1 MNLSTS
7 TQAGIDLGSA
17 NHKFLDELI
26 HVEYDSPQSQVYD
39 SPNPNSAQLS
49 FSRSTWAEVLLTPK
63 RQRTKRKKDA
73 NVLAFGA
80 VSISESEKNSA
91 PVSPGLGA
99 LRRISSRRRSS
110 GKYASDLA

>member
-7 TQAGIDLGSA
+7 TQADINLGSA

-39 SPNPNSAQLS
+39 SPNPNSAKLS

-63 RQRTKRKKDA
+63 KQRAKSKRDA
-73 NVLAFGA
+73 ATLAFGA
-80 VSISESEKNSA
+80 VSVSSDRA
-91 PVSPGLGA
+91 RAAMSPGPGT
-99 LRRISSRRRSS
+99 LRKAQCLQYPGS
-110 GKYASDLA
+110 G